1 MLTTLKPD
9 IEIVNREKKVVEIFE
24 LTCPAEHRMGAA
36 HSLKIDKYNH
46 FETENINHKVKVE
59 AFEVGSHTG
68 HLTKDNKT
76 RLASIHKY
84 CKKTIK
90 LKKFINNISAI
101 TIFNSYDIPPIL
113 PPFSNQ

>member
-1 MLTTLKPD
+1 MSVTTLKPD
-9 IEIVNREKKVVEIFE
+9 IVIVDRKKNVVDIFE
-24 LTCPAEHRMGAA
+24 LTCPAEHRIGAA

-46 FETENINHKVKVE
+46 FETETINHKVKVE

-84 CKKTIK
+84 CK
-90 LKKFINNISAI
+90 NQ
-101 TIFNSYDIPPIL
+101 
-113 PPFSNQ
+113 SN